1 MRCRG
6 ESILRSPESSAEPRF
21 VRPSPEARLP
31 TAWAGSRLQRLK
43 GEDGNSLLEYAFVA
57 MLFFI
62 MLLGIIDFGRALYA
76 YHFVSHAAREA
87 TRYAAVHGS
96 TCNSDGSCSIANP
109 DTGPAL
115 STNTVIQDYVQSIVP
130 SGLDSSKVTTT
141 PNWPTPPEPAVCTTD
156 PTTLGCNCY
165 VTATQNAP
173 GCTVEVQV
181 QYAFPFLYP
190 FIHTGT
196 LNLSST
202 SEMVIV
208 H

>member
-6 ESILRSPESSAEPRF
+6 ESILRTPESCTESKF
-21 VRPSPEARLP
+21 VTADTEARFP
-31 TAWAGSRLQRLK
+31 TAQAGSRLERLK

-141 PNWPTPPEPAVCTTD
+141 PNWPTSPEPAVCTTD

-165 VTATQNAP
+165 VIATQNAP

-181 QYAFPFLYP
+181 TYAFPFVYP
-190 FIHTGT
+190 FIHSGSI
-196 LNLSST
+196 NLSST